1 MNQQV
6 PENSDY
12 ELIGG
17 SYNLRPD
24 QINLL
29 FNRYMVL
36 FEPNSPDILA
46 FDFSTTSWRN
56 CANTAFFK
64 HFSDFT
70 VVQLSDF
77 SFFLSG
83 GVLQGFPQSGAFHYS
98 DGNLVTKPPMRIA
111 RRY

>member
-1 MNQQV
+1 MIQQV

-29 FNRYMVL
+29 FNRYMVF
-36 FEPNSPDILA
+36 FEPNSTDILA
-46 FDFSTTSWRN
+46 FDFSTSSWRN

-64 HFSDFT
+64 HFSDFN
-70 VVQLSDF
+70 VVQLPDF
-77 SFFLSG
+77 SFFLTG
-83 GVLQGFPQSGAFHYS
+83 GQLQGFPQPGAFQYS
-98 DGNLVTKPPMRIA
+98 DGNLLTRTPMRIP
-111 RRY
+111 RR